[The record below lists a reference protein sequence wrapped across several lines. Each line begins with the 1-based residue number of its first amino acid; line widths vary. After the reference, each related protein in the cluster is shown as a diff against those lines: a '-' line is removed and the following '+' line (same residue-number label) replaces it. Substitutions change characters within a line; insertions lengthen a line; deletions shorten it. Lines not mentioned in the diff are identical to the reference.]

1 MIQRV
6 QECAYDRLP
15 NEMSDQLIH
24 QLKNAK
30 VETQSSINRTK
41 EEISRYLANT
51 EEWML
56 RYFAEEEEKV
66 TVQSQQLLD
75 SLPSLPNINPNDDIT
90 TVNQKVVK
98 ASSALLAFEE
108 NKTTVL
114 GVFGEF
120 ADRLGLR
127 LETLKRTLLEIT
139 EAANRCFVNIRR
151 EGV

>member
-1 MIQRV
+1 M
-6 QECAYDRLP
+6 
-15 NEMSDQLIH
+15 
-24 QLKNAK
+24 
-30 VETQSSINRTK
+30 
-41 EEISRYLANT
+41 
-51 EEWML
+51 
-56 RYFAEEEEKV
+56 
-66 TVQSQQLLD
+66 D

-98 ASSALLAFEE
+98 ASSALLAFDE

-139 EAANRCFVNIRR
+139 EAANRCFVSIRR

>member
-1 MIQRV
+1 M
-6 QECAYDRLP
+6 
-15 NEMSDQLIH
+15 
-24 QLKNAK
+24 
-30 VETQSSINRTK
+30 
-41 EEISRYLANT
+41 
-51 EEWML
+51 
-56 RYFAEEEEKV
+56 
-66 TVQSQQLLD
+66 D

-98 ASSALLAFEE
+98 ASSALLAFDE